1 MSTTDVTD
9 VTDVTIVRL
18 YLHEEKDILNKVMKV
33 LQDNVRGV
41 TVFRG
46 IAGFGDHGELHTAS
60 LIDLSLDLPLVVEF
74 FEESEK
80 AAQLI
85 EELNVFD
92 EVHHILSW
100 SANVHA

>member
-1 MSTTDVTD
+1 MSTTDVT
-9 VTDVTIVRL
+9 VVRL
-18 YLHEEKDILNKVMKV
+18 YLHEEKEILNKVMKV

-80 AAQLI
+80 VAQLI

-100 SANVHA
+100 PANVHT

>member
-1 MSTTDVTD
+1 MSTEDVT
-9 VTDVTIVRL
+9 VVRL
-18 YLHEEKDILNKVMKV
+18 YLHEGKEILNKVMKE
-33 LQDNVRGV
+33 LQGNVRGV

-74 FEESEK
+74 FEESKK

-85 EELNVFD
+85 EQLNVFD

-100 SANVHA
+100 PANVHT

>member
-1 MSTTDVTD
+1 MNKSDVT
-9 VTDVTIVRL
+9 VVRL
-18 YLHEEKDILNKVMKV
+18 YLHEGKEILNKILKE
-33 LQDNVRGV
+33 LQGNVRGV

-74 FEESEK
+74 FEESAK
-80 AAQLI
+80 AEQLI
-85 EELNVFD
+85 EQLNKLE

-100 SANVHA
+100 TANVYD

>member
-1 MSTTDVTD
+1 MNLENVSV
-9 VTDVTIVRL
+9 VRI
-18 YLHEEKDILNKVMKV
+18 YLHEKGDILNRVTKLLKG
-33 LQDNVRGV
+33 NIRGV

-100 SANVHA
+100 PANVHT